1 MDLGGHVP
9 CPVATAS
16 PTGDGEPIMTH
27 RPLPE
32 KHGEVCSRERT
43 VLTAR
48 PARRRRRRARRCPRR
63 ACPNIP
69 ASEHHMTHSKL
80 HAGTGVCEKKKA
92 PWPPDHADHTA
103 ACRIR
108 APPPVGVAGL
118 PTTSGPRSQVCEK
131 KSPRPFRVL
140 SPRPPQPQSC
150 RVQQRPR
157 GSIVSIEQSGE
168 RGSEAFFRR
177 PRTQR
182 GLVSHRAQSG
192 CCSRS
197 VPNGVHL
204 GPGPTPQPCRCI
216 APPPATCHGP
226 ALVRARVGYGAPVR
240 RQTHASGGDL
250 VCHRQGPEEGAH

>member
-1 MDLGGHVP
+1 MP

-80 HAGTGVCEKKKA
+80 HAGTGVCEKKSPLA
-92 PWPPDHADHTA
+92 SGSRRPHGGLQDPCAAASRRCRAADDLRTPIA
-103 ACRIR
+103 SLR
-108 APPPVGVAGL
+108 
-118 PTTSGPRSQVCEK
+118 K

-168 RGSEAFFRR
+168 RGSGAFF
-177 PRTQR
+177 PQ
-182 GLVSHRAQSG
+182 
-192 CCSRS
+192 
-197 VPNGVHL
+197 
-204 GPGPTPQPCRCI
+204 TPDSAWPCI
-216 APPPATCHGP
+216 LP
-226 ALVRARVGYGAPVR
+226 
-240 RQTHASGGDL
+240 S
-250 VCHRQGPEEGAH
+250 E